1 MLLSV
6 FRKFKTVSNQLFLRV
21 PAYNFAKLPY
31 KTINLKKSEFQEKIE
46 VFYEDILRYAKVSPA
61 GRMKIDPS
69 YLTLLIK
76 KCFYY

>member
-6 FRKFKTVSNQLFLRV
+6 FRKFKTVANPLFLSV
-21 PAYNFAKLPY
+21 PAYNFAKLPS
-31 KTINLKKSEFQEKIE
+31 KTIVLKKSEFQEKIE

-69 YLTLLIK
+69 YLSLLIK
-76 KCFYY
+76 KSICY